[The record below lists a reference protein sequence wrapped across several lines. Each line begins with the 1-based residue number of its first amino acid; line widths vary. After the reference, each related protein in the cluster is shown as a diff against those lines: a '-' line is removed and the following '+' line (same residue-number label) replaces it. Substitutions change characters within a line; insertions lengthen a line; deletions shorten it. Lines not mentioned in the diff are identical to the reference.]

1 MRTSGTIESHASL
14 WYFKVMSRKV
24 KIESMAFGGY
34 GVARVDGKVL
44 FIPYAVTGDEVWVEV
59 TEEKKRYSIGRLVRI
74 VEPSPWRVEPPCPY
88 FGLCGGCHWQHIR
101 YAIQGELKKEVLKE
115 IMGRLGGWQEIPPI
129 SVVPSADPFGY
140 RARVQLKSG
149 GGSLGFYQERSHR
162 IIDIEGCPVS
172 HPLINET
179 IQTLR
184 KEKTL
189 FEEFGEIEINISP
202 EEKKGILILPSYPRY
217 RRMEE
222 RLKTFLQVDPIIKG
236 FALKGKK
243 KWLSFG
249 NPHLNFAL
257 SLKNL
262 KRKEPLRLRTSPES
276 FFQVNLNQNQ
286 KLIDTVVAFSG
297 GGENEKVLDLYAG
310 VGNLTLPLAIHAGE
324 VWGIEENRA
333 AVEDAKFNAERNG
346 IRNARF
352 IEGKVEEVL
361 KDWKT
366 GRPDQMILDPPRAG
380 CKKVVDQMVRLGP
393 EKIVYVSCE
402 PTTLS
407 RDLRLFCERGYSL
420 QKLCLIDMF
429 PQTYHMEVV
438 ALLTH

>member
-1 MRTSGTIESHASL
+1 
-14 WYFKVMSRKV
+14 MSRKV
-24 KIESMAFGGY
+24 KVKIESVAFGGY
-34 GVARVDGKVL
+34 GVARVDGKVI
-44 FIPYAVTGDEVWVEV
+44 FIPYTLAGDEAWVEI
-59 TEEKKRYSIGRLVRI
+59 TGEKKNYSLGRLKEI
-74 VEPSPWRVEPPCPY
+74 LSSSPWRVDPPCSY
-88 FGLCGGCHWQHIR
+88 FGLCGGCHWQQIR
-101 YAIQGELKKEVLKE
+101 YDIQGELKKEILKE
-115 IMGRLGGWQEIPPI
+115 ILKRLGGWREIPPI
-129 SVVPSADPFGY
+129 SVLPSPDPFGY

-202 EEKKGILILPSYPRY
+202 EEKRGILILPYHPRY
-217 RRMEE
+217 RRTEE
-222 RLKTFLQVDPIIKG
+222 RLKIFLQVNPIIKG

-257 SLKNL
+257 FLKNL

-286 KLIDTVVAFSG
+286 KLIDTVVEFSG
-297 GGENEKVLDLYAG
+297 GGENEKILDLYAG

-333 AVEDAKFNAERNG
+333 AVEDATFNAERNG

-361 KDWKT
+361 KDWKR

-380 CKKVVDQMVRLGP
+380 CRKVVDQMVRLEP

-407 RDLRLFCERGYSL
+407 RDLRLFSKRGYHL

-438 ALLTH
+438 GLLTRG

>member
-1 MRTSGTIESHASL
+1 MVKKVQVPIESVA
-14 WYFKVMSRKV
+14 FK
-24 KIESMAFGGY
+24 GY
-34 GVARVDGKVL
+34 GVGRTHGKVV
-44 FIPYAVTGDEVWVEV
+44 FVPYSVTGDYAWIEIV
-59 TEEKKRYSIGRLVRI
+59 EEKKKYSMGRLI
-74 VEPSPWRVEPPCPY
+74 QIIEPSPWRVDPPCSY

-101 YAIQGELKKEVLKE
+101 YAIQGELKKEILKE
-115 IMGRLGGWQEIPPI
+115 IMGRLGGWREIPSI
-129 SVVPSADPFGY
+129 SVLPSPDPFGY
-140 RARVQLKSG
+140 RARVQLKVG

-189 FEEFGEIEINISP
+189 FEEFGEIEINISS
-202 EEKKGILILPSYPRY
+202 EEKRGILILPYHPRH
-217 RRMEE
+217 RRTEE
-222 RLKTFLQVDPIIKG
+222 RLKTFLQADPIIKG

-257 SLKNL
+257 FLKNL

-286 KLIDTVVAFSG
+286 KLIDTVVEFSG

-310 VGNLTLPLAIHAGE
+310 VGNLTLPLAIQAGE

-333 AVEDAKFNAERNG
+333 AVEDATFNAERNG
-346 IRNARF
+346 IRNVRF

-361 KDWKT
+361 KDWKRR
-366 GRPDQMILDPPRAG
+366 RPDQMILDPPRAG
-380 CKKVVDQMVRLGP
+380 CKKIVDLVVGLKP
-393 EKIVYVSCE
+393 NKIVYVSCE
-402 PTTLS
+402 PTTFA
-407 RDLRLFCERGYSL
+407 RDLRLFTERGYL
-420 QKLCLIDMF
+420 LERLRLIDMF

-438 ALLTH
+438 GLLIRD

>member
-1 MRTSGTIESHASL
+1 MVKKVQVPIESVA
-14 WYFKVMSRKV
+14 FK
-24 KIESMAFGGY
+24 GY
-34 GVARVDGKVL
+34 GVGRTHGKVV
-44 FIPYAVTGDEVWVEV
+44 FVPYAVTGDYAWIEIV
-59 TEEKKRYSIGRLVRI
+59 EEKKKYSMGRLIRVI
-74 VEPSPWRVEPPCPY
+74 EPSSWRVDPPCSY

-101 YAIQGELKKEVLKE
+101 YAIQGELKKGILTE
-115 IMGRLGGWQEIPPI
+115 IMGRLGGWREIPPI
-129 SVVPSADPFGY
+129 SVLPSPDPFGY
-140 RARVQLKSG
+140 RARVQLKVG

-162 IIDIEGCPVS
+162 IIDIEGCLVS

-179 IQTLR
+179 IGALR
-184 KEKTL
+184 KEKAL

-202 EEKKGILILPSYPRY
+202 EEKRGILILPCHPRH
-217 RRMEE
+217 RRTEE
-222 RLKTFLQVDPIIKG
+222 RLKIFLQVNPIIKG

-257 SLKNL
+257 FLKYL

-276 FFQVNLNQNQ
+276 FSQVNLNQNQ
-286 KLIDTVVAFSG
+286 KLIDTVVEFSG
-297 GGENEKVLDLYAG
+297 GEENEKVLDLYAG

-333 AVEDAKFNAERNG
+333 AVEDATFNAERNG

-361 KDWKT
+361 KDWKM

-380 CKKVVDQMVRLGP
+380 CKKVVDQIVRLGP

-407 RDLRLFCERGYSL
+407 RDLRLLCERGYSL

-438 ALLTH
+438 ALLTQSQV